1 MTTRELAA
9 VERSAAQPTIK
20 TSAILI
26 VACVALMTV
35 CSWIRVP
42 GPIPVTMQTF
52 AVFFTVS
59 LLGTRRGAIAV
70 ASWLAIGLAGAPVF
84 AGMIGG
90 LPYLLGP
97 TGGYIIGFIGTA
109 FVTGAIID
117 RLGSKI
123 PAMIL
128 AMVAGLAVC
137 YAFGTAWFM
146 VISAG
151 SVALQGALA
160 MCIVPFIVPDLIKIA
175 LAIVLFKL
183 FGERVRSYAAKH

>member
-1 MTTRELAA
+1 MNINTKTRDIALIP
-9 VERSAAQPTIK
+9 VFS
-20 TSAILI
+20 ILI
-26 VACVALMTV
+26 AV
-35 CSWIRVP
+35 CTWIMIP
-42 GPIPVTMQTF
+42 GPVPFTMQTF
-52 AVFFTVS
+52 AVFAS
-59 LLGTRRGAIAV
+59 LLILGGKRGTAAV
-70 ASWLAIGLAGAPVF
+70 LVYILLGLIGLPFFSGFSAGPGVLF
-84 AGMIGG
+84 
-90 LPYLLGP
+90 GP

-151 SVALQGALA
+151 SMTLQGALA

>member
-1 MTTRELAA
+1 MATRELAA
-9 VERSAAQPTIK
+9 VERPVAQPTIK

-26 VACVALMTV
+26 VSCVALMTV

-97 TGGYIIGFIGTA
+97 TGG
-109 FVTGAIID
+109 
-117 RLGSKI
+117 
-123 PAMIL
+123 
-128 AMVAGLAVC
+128 
-137 YAFGTAWFM
+137 
-146 VISAG
+146 
-151 SVALQGALA
+151 
-160 MCIVPFIVPDLIKIA
+160 
-175 LAIVLFKL
+175 
-183 FGERVRSYAAKH
+183 